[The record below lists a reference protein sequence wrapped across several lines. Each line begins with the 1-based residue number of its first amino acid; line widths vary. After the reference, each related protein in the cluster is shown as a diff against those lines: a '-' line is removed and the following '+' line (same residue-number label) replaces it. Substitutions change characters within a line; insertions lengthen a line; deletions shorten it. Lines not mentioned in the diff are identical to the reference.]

1 MGRPAERRE
10 KAFAANTG
18 GIDHSKARAKR
29 GYATARRNAVRCR
42 CLIAAAKKNPPAPY
56 SPASRD
62 AGQRCPFRSTGSFTG
77 FSYCYLYLVIIPLW
91 GFGMG
96 CVFKRSLRLVSLGVL
111 CFACGG
117 CASPGPATPSFSAM
131 PGRGKSY
138 EAFQRDD
145 QFCQSSAQQAIGYQ
159 SPGQAANQA
168 AVGTAAVGTALG
180 AVAGAAIGSVSGNMG
195 AGAALGAGTGLV
207 AGSAIGA
214 GNADAAGGSLQVRYD
229 TVYAQCMTAK
239 GNRIGG
245 QPVAEPVYVY
255 PPPYYWGP
263 RYYFSYGW

>member
-1 MGRPAERRE
+1 MVDTALPEDRRRGRPA
-10 KAFAANTG
+10 AVGFWDG
-18 GIDHSKARAKR
+18 LRAQK
-29 GYATARRNAVRCR
+29 
-42 CLIAAAKKNPPAPY
+42 
-56 SPASRD
+56 
-62 AGQRCPFRSTGSFTG
+62 
-77 FSYCYLYLVIIPLW
+77 
-91 GFGMG
+91 
-96 CVFKRSLRLVSLGVL
+96 SLCLVSLGVL

-117 CASPGPATPSFSAM
+117 CASPGPATPSFAAM

-145 QFCQSSAQQAIGYQ
+145 QYCQSSAQQAIGYQ

-195 AGAALGAGTGLV
+195 TGAALGAGTGLV

-214 GNADAAGGSLQVRYD
+214 GNGDAAGGSLQVRYD

-245 QPVAEPVYVY
+245 PPVAEPVYVY
-255 PPPYYWGP
+255 PPPDYWGP

>member
-1 MGRPAERRE
+1 MA
-10 KAFAANTG
+10 
-18 GIDHSKARAKR
+18 D
-29 GYATARRNAVRCR
+29 
-42 CLIAAAKKNPPAPY
+42 
-56 SPASRD
+56 
-62 AGQRCPFRSTGSFTG
+62 
-77 FSYCYLYLVIIPLW
+77 LVIVIFILTSFRW
-91 GFGMG
+91 SGFGMD
-96 CVFKRSLRLVSLGVL
+96 CVFKRSLCLVSFSVL

-117 CASPGPATPSFSAM
+117 CASPGPATPSFAAM

-145 QFCQSSAQQAIGYQ
+145 QYCQASAQQAIGYQ

-195 AGAALGAGTGLV
+195 TGAALGAGTGLV
-207 AGSAIGA
+207 TGSAIGA
-214 GNADAAGGSLQVRYD
+214 GNGDAAGGSLQVRYD

-245 QPVAEPVYVY
+245 PPVVSQFTFIRLPITGVLGIIFLMA
-255 PPPYYWGP
+255 G
-263 RYYFSYGW
+263 SS

>member
-1 MGRPAERRE
+1 MSDRRGEE
-10 KAFAANTG
+10 KPSCALG
-18 GIDHSKARAKR
+18 
-29 GYATARRNAVRCR
+29 
-42 CLIAAAKKNPPAPY
+42 
-56 SPASRD
+56 PASRD
-62 AGQRCPFRSTGSFTG
+62 AGQRCPFRATGSITG

-91 GFGMG
+91 GFGIG
-96 CVFKRSLRLVSLGVL
+96 CVFKRSLCLVSLGVL

-117 CASPGPATPSFSAM
+117 CASPGPATPSFAAM

-145 QFCQSSAQQAIGYQ
+145 QYCQSSAQQAIGYQ

-195 AGAALGAGTGLV
+195 TGAALGAGTGLV

-245 QPVAEPVYVY
+245 PPVAEPVYVY

>member
-1 MGRPAERRE
+1 MGWVL
-10 KAFAANTG
+10 
-18 GIDHSKARAKR
+18 KR
-29 GYATARRNAVRCR
+29 SR
-42 CLIAAAKKNPPAPY
+42 CLV
-56 SPASRD
+56 
-62 AGQRCPFRSTGSFTG
+62 T
-77 FSYCYLYLVIIPLW
+77 
-91 GFGMG
+91 
-96 CVFKRSLRLVSLGVL
+96 LGVL

-117 CASPGPATPSFSAM
+117 CASPGPATPSFAAM

-145 QFCQSSAQQAIGYQ
+145 QYCQSSAREAIGYQ
-159 SPGQAANQA
+159 SPGEAANQTT
-168 AVGTAAVGTALG
+168 VRTAAVGTAIG
-180 AVAGAAIGSVSGNMG
+180 AIAGAAIGSVSGNVG
-195 AGAALGAGTGLV
+195 TGAALGAGTGLV

-214 GNADAAGGSLQVRYD
+214 GSGDAAGGSLQVRYD

-245 QPVAEPVYVY
+245 PPVAEPVYVY

>member
-1 MGRPAERRE
+1 MG
-10 KAFAANTG
+10 
-18 GIDHSKARAKR
+18 S
-29 GYATARRNAVRCR
+29 
-42 CLIAAAKKNPPAPY
+42 
-56 SPASRD
+56 
-62 AGQRCPFRSTGSFTG
+62 
-77 FSYCYLYLVIIPLW
+77 
-91 GFGMG
+91 
-96 CVFKRSLRLVSLGVL
+96 VFKRSLCLVSLGVL

-117 CASPGPATPSFSAM
+117 CASPGPATPSFAAM

-138 EAFQRDD
+138 ETFQRDD
-145 QFCQSSAQQAIGYQ
+145 QYCQSSAQQAIGYQ

-195 AGAALGAGTGLV
+195 TGAALGAGTGLV

-229 TVYAQCMTAK
+229 TVYAQCMAAK

-245 QPVAEPVYVY
+245 RPSLSQCMFIRLPITGVLGIIFLMAGSKKRRSARHAMAAISLSQPLDLSIAV
-255 PPPYYWGP
+255 
-263 RYYFSYGW
+263 

>member
-1 MGRPAERRE
+1 MGFWDGLRAQKISLSRFLGCYVFRLRRMRLSRPSHA
-10 KAFAANTG
+10 
-18 GIDHSKARAKR
+18 IVYS
-29 GYATARRNAVRCR
+29 YAW
-42 CLIAAAKKNPPAPY
+42 K
-56 SPASRD
+56 
-62 AGQRCPFRSTGSFTG
+62 GE
-77 FSYCYLYLVIIPLW
+77 
-91 GFGMG
+91 
-96 CVFKRSLRLVSLGVL
+96 
-111 CFACGG
+111 
-117 CASPGPATPSFSAM
+117 
-131 PGRGKSY
+131 SY

-145 QFCQSSAQQAIGYQ
+145 RYCQSSAQQAIGYQ

-195 AGAALGAGTGLV
+195 TGAALGAGTGLV

-214 GNADAAGGSLQVRYD
+214 GNGDAAGGSLQVRYD

-245 QPVAEPVYVY
+245 PPVAEPVYVY
-255 PPPYYWGP
+255 PPPDYWGP